1 VSVYKRNRFGFSMAD
16 FDALPPKLRDLVR
29 QNPPLNAGLLLI
41 ALDDGATV
49 EEVIELTQNGKG
61 WWLK

>member
-1 VSVYKRNRFGFSMAD
+1 MTYSSNRFGFSMAD

-29 QNPPLNAGLLLI
+29 QDRTLNAGLLLI

-49 EEVIELTQNGKG
+49 DEVIELTSNGKG